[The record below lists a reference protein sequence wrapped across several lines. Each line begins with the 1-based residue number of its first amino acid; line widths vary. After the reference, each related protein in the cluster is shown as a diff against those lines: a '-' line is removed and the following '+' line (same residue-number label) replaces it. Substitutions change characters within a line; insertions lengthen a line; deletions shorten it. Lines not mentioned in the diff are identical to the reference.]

1 MMTGCIALHLYLI
14 LCPLYRMIMNNQWG
28 MRALH
33 RAAEKGHIETV
44 KLLLENEADANAADN
59 VSHCECVYVH
69 ANCSTKYST
78 YHAVLRIHYYM

>member
-1 MMTGCIALHLYLI
+1 
-14 LCPLYRMIMNNQWG
+14 MIMNNQNG
-28 MRALH
+28 MTPLH
-33 RAAEKGHIETV
+33 IAARGGHAETV
-44 KLLLENEADANAADN
+44 KLLLENGADIHATDK